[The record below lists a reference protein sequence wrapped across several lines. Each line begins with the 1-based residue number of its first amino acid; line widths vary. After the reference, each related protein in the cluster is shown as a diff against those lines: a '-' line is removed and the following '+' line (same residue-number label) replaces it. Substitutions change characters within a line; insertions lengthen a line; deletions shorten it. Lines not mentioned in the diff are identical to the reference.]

1 MNSNSFWIGFVLSLG
16 LLSACSKTG
25 HDDDCLDWP
34 EIRIVKVADHVSR
47 MGSAYIDCNKIIR
60 SGDYFYFVYLSEN
73 YEVVIRG
80 IGQKDGVLT
89 APYVIGKAT
98 DNHGSPCVATDAE
111 GYIYVMYDGHCDEIK
126 LVRSR
131 APEDISDWST
141 ETSIVFQG
149 RQVTYPVMN
158 IQNGKIFV
166 LLRSAPHGGE
176 EGNLLTLCTKDITGK
191 RWMYI
196 DLFKG
201 NHDQWKANEDF
212 KIWVNGYSRFYANM
226 VISNNRIHV
235 GFQCQEY
242 LPQSVR
248 DNLVISAYCLGYLCS
263 EDWGVT
269 WKTSGGKILEHLPA
283 IPGEIDLIAGSKDAV
298 VSPDYQAVNLVVHHD
313 IPVFCYAVKYDLY
326 TDLFIA
332 SLVNGVWIKEKI
344 DYGNGICGKLG
355 ESECSFSIDD
365 EGNRQLLI
373 PMVNEKDFS
382 NKVYGGNST
391 VLRCLLLNEVN
402 EPIADSIWN
411 RLQPSWLPNFGKAD
425 GVRNVFLFTKGNQV
439 LQDGSC
445 ELYLGIIR

>member
-1 MNSNSFWIGFVLSLG
+1 M
-16 LLSACSKTG
+16 
-25 HDDDCLDWP
+25 P
-34 EIRIVKVADHVSR
+34 
-47 MGSAYIDCNKIIR
+47 
-60 SGDYFYFVYLSEN
+60 
-73 YEVVIRG
+73 
-80 IGQKDGVLT
+80 
-89 APYVIGKAT
+89 
-98 DNHGSPCVATDAE
+98 
-111 GYIYVMYDGHCDEIK
+111 
-126 LVRSR
+126 
-131 APEDISDWST
+131 
-141 ETSIVFQG
+141 
-149 RQVTYPVMN
+149 
-158 IQNGKIFV
+158 
-166 LLRSAPHGGE
+166 
-176 EGNLLTLCTKDITGK
+176 
-191 RWMYI
+191 
-196 DLFKG
+196 
-201 NHDQWKANEDF
+201 
-212 KIWVNGYSRFYANM
+212 
-226 VISNNRIHV
+226 
-235 GFQCQEY
+235 
-242 LPQSVR
+242 
-248 DNLVISAYCLGYLCS
+248 
-263 EDWGVT
+263 
-269 WKTSGGKILEHLPA
+269 
-283 IPGEIDLIAGSKDAV
+283 GSKDAV